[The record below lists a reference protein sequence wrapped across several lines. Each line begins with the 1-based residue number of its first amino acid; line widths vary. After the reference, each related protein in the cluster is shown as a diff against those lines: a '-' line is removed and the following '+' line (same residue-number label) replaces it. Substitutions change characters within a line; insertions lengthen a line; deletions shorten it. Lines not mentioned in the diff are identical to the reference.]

1 MFIFFTILQWS
12 QKIDHCENKG
22 YMYSILN
29 TVAVML
35 QPTPQIPHRIKKTN
49 SELACILFES
59 ETKDINFK
67 RTKTNSK
74 GHNDGMEIL
83 GIKCCMFY
91 KKYKSRNKIVYLS
104 CHISDFLRTWN
115 NIEYSMKLSH
125 NHN

>member
-1 MFIFFTILQWS
+1 MKDIISRCLFFFTILQWS
-12 QKIDHCENKG
+12 QKIDYCENKG

-67 RTKTNSK
+67 RTKTK
-74 GHNDGMEIL
+74 Q
-83 GIKCCMFY
+83 
-91 KKYKSRNKIVYLS
+91 
-104 CHISDFLRTWN
+104 
-115 NIEYSMKLSH
+115 
-125 NHN
+125 